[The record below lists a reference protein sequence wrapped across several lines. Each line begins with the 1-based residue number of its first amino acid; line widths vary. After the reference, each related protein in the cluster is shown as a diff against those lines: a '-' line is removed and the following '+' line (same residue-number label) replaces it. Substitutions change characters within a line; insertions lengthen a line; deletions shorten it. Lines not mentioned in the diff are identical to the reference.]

1 MKKYTFQISIM
12 ALIVSLIAIGGTL
25 FQNWN
30 KNWDS
35 VMFAVAMLSALV
47 MILIGWNIY
56 TVFDAGKKMD
66 LLRSY
71 VEKQQTKTNETLNF
85 LQMKTYMSLTDF
97 YKKIDVIHEYFI
109 HSLLVVE
116 YALNGNDINVANL
129 YIDDM
134 NNQFPIKKPIENFY
148 KAHVLRQ
155 LFQLKSHPL
164 ISEIKSFDLL
174 FSRINDSL
182 YSK

>member
-1 MKKYTFQISIM
+1 MKKYSLHISIL
-12 ALIVSLIAIGGTL
+12 ALIVALIALGCAL
-25 FQNWN
+25 YQNRD
-30 KNWDS
+30 KEWDS
-35 VMFAVAMLSALV
+35 VMFAVAMLSGLV
-47 MILIGWNIY
+47 MLLIGWNIY

-66 LLRSY
+66 LLRLY
-71 VEKQQTKTNETLNF
+71 VKNQQTKTNETLNF

-97 YKKIDVIHEYFI
+97 YKKIDVTHEYFI

-116 YALNGNDINVANL
+116 YALNGNDINIANL
-129 YIDDM
+129 YVDDM
-134 NNQFPIKKPIENFY
+134 NNQFPIKKTIDNYY
-148 KAHVLRQ
+148 KAQVLRQ

-182 YSK
+182 YSN